1 MKGELILNILHIA
14 GTRMADAGIYG
25 IYRGNNLGGKM
36 RGLEPLQFIPLG
48 KGATEILDNLES
60 WLRYFWGD
68 TLMPLDAMVWFEE

>member
-36 RGLEPLQFIPLG
+36 RGLEPLQFFLLG
-48 KGATEILDNLES
+48 KGDTEISDKLDPWLMS
-60 WLRYFWGD
+60 WWGD
-68 TLMPLDAMVWFEE
+68 MLMP